1 MLQPKA
7 RGNAKSRAVNAPQRL
22 QVGHGRGQLLL
33 FAQLFQDR
41 HQQAMREI
49 RGFRANFAHDFRE
62 CERPVSIAFRP
73 FEEFVRGLELAPNDL
88 VRALPALAVLV
99 ELTVELL
106 NECWEVVRP
115 DHIVDTSIQPEAALR
130 RPQGLRVTWVRS

>member
-1 MLQPKA
+1 VKQFKVKQF
-7 RGNAKSRAVNAPQRL
+7 NAKHSIARSNSHRANVWRESRGANQAARISPES
-22 QVGHGRGQLLL
+22 VGNRRGQLLL

-41 HQQAMREI
+41 HQQAVREI
-49 RGFRANFAHDFRE
+49 CGFRANFAHDFRK

-99 ELTVELL
+99 ELAVEL
-106 NECWEVVRP
+106 
-115 DHIVDTSIQPEAALR
+115 
-130 RPQGLRVTWVRS
+130 